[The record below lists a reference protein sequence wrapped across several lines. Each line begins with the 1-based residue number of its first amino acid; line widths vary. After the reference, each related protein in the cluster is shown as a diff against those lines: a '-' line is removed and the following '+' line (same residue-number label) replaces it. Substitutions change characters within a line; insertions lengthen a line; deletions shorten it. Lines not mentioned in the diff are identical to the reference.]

1 MAKEKKYPVLA
12 LRNTVLFPHQIIPIY
27 IGRKSSLSLIDD
39 VSKRKDKYI
48 VALAQRDGSIESPKS
63 DDLYDFGTLVRVMRI
78 FDMPDNSKSAIVQG
92 IGRVKVENFYKDKL
106 YYTASI
112 EKINEQIVEKNMEIE
127 SKISNLSE
135 IFNQLIDLA
144 PYLSEE
150 QATTLS
156 TIVEPGKIADRAA
169 SFLNINIGD
178 KQNILE
184 TTDIT
189 KRLDETIRLISKEI
203 QRIELGQKIQS
214 DVQDEISKSQREYY
228 LREQLKAIQKE
239 LGDEDVGVEFQE
251 LADKIK
257 KADMPEKIEKIA
269 NKELSRM
276 KKIPSH
282 SPEYTVSRTYLD
294 WLVELPWNN
303 ESLDNNDIEN
313 AKKILDTD
321 HYGLSKVKDRIL
333 EHLAVRNLK
342 KTRSKK
348 NEILKSPILCFG
360 GPPGTGKTSIGKSIA
375 KAVGRK
381 FVRISLGGVR
391 DEAEIRGHR
400 RTYIGALPGRIIASL
415 KKAKTKNP
423 IFMLDEI
430 DKLGMDF
437 RGDPSS
443 ALLEVLD
450 PEQNFS
456 FNDHYLEV
464 DFDLSNIMF
473 ITTANQIDKIPGP
486 LLDRMEVLDFTGY
499 IVEEKVEIAKKH
511 LIPKQIKEH
520 GLKKSEIKFSVS
532 GIRLLIESYTREAG
546 VRNLERQIAN
556 VCRKVAK
563 DISVG
568 TVKSVTLTPSQVS
581 DYLGPIAFHSEIA
594 ERCKKPGIAIGLAW
608 TAFGG
613 DILFIEAS
621 KMPGKGGLKLTGKL
635 GDVMKESAEAAY
647 SYIRTNSEELGLEK
661 TFYKDIDIHIH
672 VPAGA
677 IPKDGPSAGIT
688 MVIAM
693 LSVLK
698 NKKIKNNL
706 GMTGEISLRGS
717 VLPIGGLKEKSTAAH
732 RSGINHII
740 APFQN
745 KKDLEEIP
753 KKVLKD
759 VKITFVK
766 DVEEVIKLSF

>member
-112 EKINEQIVEKNMEIE
+112 EKFNEQIVEKNMEIE
-127 SKISNLSE
+127 SKILNLSE

-313 AKKILDTD
+313 AKR
-321 HYGLSKVKDRIL
+321 Y
-333 EHLAVRNLK
+333 
-342 KTRSKK
+342 
-348 NEILKSPILCFG
+348 
-360 GPPGTGKTSIGKSIA
+360 
-375 KAVGRK
+375 
-381 FVRISLGGVR
+381 
-391 DEAEIRGHR
+391 
-400 RTYIGALPGRIIASL
+400 
-415 KKAKTKNP
+415 
-423 IFMLDEI
+423 
-430 DKLGMDF
+430 
-437 RGDPSS
+437 
-443 ALLEVLD
+443 
-450 PEQNFS
+450 
-456 FNDHYLEV
+456 
-464 DFDLSNIMF
+464 
-473 ITTANQIDKIPGP
+473 
-486 LLDRMEVLDFTGY
+486 
-499 IVEEKVEIAKKH
+499 
-511 LIPKQIKEH
+511 
-520 GLKKSEIKFSVS
+520 
-532 GIRLLIESYTREAG
+532 
-546 VRNLERQIAN
+546 
-556 VCRKVAK
+556 
-563 DISVG
+563 
-568 TVKSVTLTPSQVS
+568 
-581 DYLGPIAFHSEIA
+581 
-594 ERCKKPGIAIGLAW
+594 
-608 TAFGG
+608 
-613 DILFIEAS
+613 
-621 KMPGKGGLKLTGKL
+621 
-635 GDVMKESAEAAY
+635 
-647 SYIRTNSEELGLEK
+647 
-661 TFYKDIDIHIH
+661 
-672 VPAGA
+672 
-677 IPKDGPSAGIT
+677 
-688 MVIAM
+688 
-693 LSVLK
+693 
-698 NKKIKNNL
+698 
-706 GMTGEISLRGS
+706 
-717 VLPIGGLKEKSTAAH
+717 
-732 RSGINHII
+732 
-740 APFQN
+740 
-745 KKDLEEIP
+745 
-753 KKVLKD
+753 
-759 VKITFVK
+759 
-766 DVEEVIKLSF
+766 